1 MSAAPGMRVGFIGL
15 GTMGAPMASNIARAG
30 FPLTVWN
37 RTASKTASLAALGA
51 AVAPSPAA
59 LAAGADVIVSMVS
72 DGAVLLDLYTGAG
85 RVAASMRPGE
95 ICVDMSTVGPDESRE
110 VAAVVTAADG
120 RFVDAPVSGSVA
132 LAASAGLTIMAGGAV
147 EDLDAVR
154 PVLDAMGSRVFH
166 IGAVGTGTTIKLA
179 VNSIVYGLSEALCEA
194 LVLAE
199 RAGIERR
206 LAYDVFAVSAVG
218 SPFMAY
224 REQAFLAPGSVPVAF
239 RMILARKDLDLAL
252 ALAETVDTVM
262 PQGGLNRSIIDD
274 AIAAGFGDDDMSA
287 VAEYL
292 RQTPKAETDEKHP
305 ASTRTAGT

>member
-1 MSAAPGMRVGFIGL
+1 MRVGFVGL

-59 LAAGADVIVSMVS
+59 LATGADVIVSMVS
-72 DGAVLLDLYTGAG
+72 DGAALLDLYTGAG
-85 RVAASMRPGE
+85 RVAASLGPGA

-110 VAAVVTAADG
+110 VAAAVTAAGG

-132 LAASAGLTIMAGGAV
+132 LATSAGLTIMAGGAV
-147 EDLDAVR
+147 EDVDAVR

-166 IGAVGTGTTIKLA
+166 MGAVGTGTTIKLA

-199 RAGIERR
+199 HAGIERR
-206 LAYDVFAVSAVG
+206 LAYDVFAASAVG

-224 REQAFLAPGSVPVAF
+224 RQQAFLAPGSVPVAF
-239 RMILARKDLDLAL
+239 RMVLARKDLDLAL
-252 ALAETVDTVM
+252 ALAEHSRHGDASGRAQPVRHRRFDRRWVRRSRHVGRRRVPPTDAE
-262 PQGGLNRSIIDD
+262 GGARR
-274 AIAAGFGDDDMSA
+274 MSGA
-287 VAEYL
+287 
-292 RQTPKAETDEKHP
+292 RT
-305 ASTRTAGT
+305 STRLPVT

>member
-1 MSAAPGMRVGFIGL
+1 M
-15 GTMGAPMASNIARAG
+15 
-30 FPLTVWN
+30 WN

-85 RVAASMRPGE
+85 RVAASMRPGA

-110 VAAVVTAADG
+110 VAAAVTAAGG

-132 LAASAGLTIMAGGAV
+132 LATSAGLTIMAGGAV
-147 EDLDAVR
+147 EDVDAVR

-199 RAGIERR
+199 HAGIERR
-206 LAYDVFAVSAVG
+206 LAYDVFAASAVG

-239 RMILARKDLDLAL
+239 RMVLARKDLDLAL

-262 PQGGLNRSIIDD
+262 PQGGLNRSVIDD
-274 AIAAGFGDDDMSA
+274 AIAAGFGDHDMSA

-292 RQTPKAETDEKHP
+292 RQTPKAETETGEQHP
-305 ASTRTAGT
+305 AATRSTVT